1 MTSYGEWKGDTYKV
15 NRTFQYN
22 GIRTINDSDCDYLD
36 RTMTTLDKIN
46 LDGVLNSL
54 ENMSK
59 QNEGNS
65 DKPENIAD
73 RDLYIYF
80 AKYYTSL
87 SQHLQRDFHSKR
99 SWFENTHVFKNG
111 KNNELLLSREARN
124 IMNSDLANAIE
135 DCLNGRRRTEY
146 AVINDDLN
154 KLKQNNSNNLHWVRI
169 YNIILGKLFDMWNNR
184 KEVIEQKFNQQQH
197 QQQQPLQQKV
207 ENDSSM
213 DLIQNDDDDDE
224 EEEEDD
230 DEEEEEEDD
239 EEKEE
244 KMNQSQQ
251 EQNQKI
257 NKNIEINM
265 NNNVSNEI
273 DDIAQKMFSK
283 SKQKILNEI
292 MQTKESSFL
301 NNSSETAQMIYYFIF
316 KMVSDLKTKVD
327 SSYQEG
333 VFNSVNEAAMY
344 LCVFIEKSI
353 KIIRTI
359 FRSINEN
366 RDKPSLAKEE
376 FIVKM
381 YLDWFTMLK
390 YQLYRKFMLDPTF
403 YIFELRL
410 RTMLD
415 YVRKSS
421 ETFLERLEQ
430 MMKTKFN

>member
-15 NRTFQYN
+15 NRTINYKGNKLVDENSYN
-22 GIRTINDSDCDYLD
+22 NIDRLMSHLD
-36 RTMTTLDKIN
+36 RELLILMCYDSESLAKQYEE
-46 LDGVLNSL
+46 NS
-54 ENMSK
+54 N
-59 QNEGNS
+59 
-65 DKPENIAD
+65 KPENFAN
-73 RDLYIYF
+73 RDEYIYY
-80 AKYYTSL
+80 ANYYKSL

-99 SWFENTHVFKNG
+99 SWFENAYVFKNG
-111 KNNELLLSREARN
+111 KNNEVLLSKEARN
-124 IMNSDLANAIE
+124 IMNFDLANAIE
-135 DCLNGRRRTEY
+135 DYINGRGRREY
-146 AVINDDLN
+146 AAINEDLN
-154 KLKQNNSNNLHWVRI
+154 RVKQNNSNNLHRVRI
-169 YNIILGKLFDMWNNR
+169 CNVISAKLSDMWNNR
-184 KEVIEQKFNQQQH
+184 KEVIEQKFNQQQ

-213 DLIQNDDDDDE
+213 DLIPNYE
-224 EEEEDD
+224 E
-230 DEEEEEEDD
+230 EEEEEEDD

-265 NNNVSNEI
+265 SNNVSNEI
-273 DDIAQKMFSK
+273 DNIAQKMFSK
-283 SKQKILNEI
+283 SKQEILNEI
-292 MQTKESSFL
+292 TRTKESSFL

-327 SSYQEG
+327 SLYQEG